1 MAGARL
7 TIIVK
12 TALLVVCLSHV
23 VWGRLF
29 MMSHSYDEYDVPLI
43 TFLRR
48 KPHGTH
54 AVSW

>member
-7 TIIVK
+7 TVIVK